1 MKEKKANRKKEVL
14 NIRTEITEIENR
26 ENQSNQNWF
35 FQSIKENG

>member
-14 NIRTEITEIENR
+14 NIRTKITEIENR